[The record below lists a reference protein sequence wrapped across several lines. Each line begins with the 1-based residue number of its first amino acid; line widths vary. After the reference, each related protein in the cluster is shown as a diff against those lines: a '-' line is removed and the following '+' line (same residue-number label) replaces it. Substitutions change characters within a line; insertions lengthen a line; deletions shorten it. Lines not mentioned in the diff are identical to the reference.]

1 MEADRWEGRLNRRTS
16 GCTWE
21 VNCANRKSR
30 LSHPW
35 SRGNGGKE
43 VWGGRMGAL
52 KVAEGMGPGREDRDR
67 GINQD
72 LHRALAHTD
81 ALGSH
86 PQTLPW
92 EGRGD
97 TQGT

>member
-1 MEADRWEGRLNRRTS
+1 
-16 GCTWE
+16 
-21 VNCANRKSR
+21 
-30 LSHPW
+30 
-35 SRGNGGKE
+35 
-43 VWGGRMGAL
+43 MGAL
-52 KVAEGMGPGREDRDR
+52 KLAEGMRPGREDRDR